1 MVDADS
7 LAAVT
12 SSAMMA
18 KRKHDDR
25 SWVALLY
32 CAALPAALGAL
43 MAIAATL
50 AGCDREPRRR
60 APVGRIHI
68 ACSYHTSDAVTC
80 VVAGRTFECTRA
92 PTWRC
97 AQVTP

>member
-1 MVDADS
+1 MK
-7 LAAVT
+7 
-12 SSAMMA
+12 A
-18 KRKHDDR
+18 KRKSDEG
-25 SWVALLY
+25 SWLAVLY
-32 CAALPAALGAL
+32 CAALPTAIGVL
-43 MAIAATL
+43 MAIAAML

-60 APVGRIHI
+60 APVGGIHI

-97 AQVTP
+97 AQVPP